1 MTAATRQ
8 RLLFGV
14 LCVVWGLNWL
24 AMKAA
29 IATVP
34 PGFLSGTRWTFAG
47 LVLLLWC
54 RLHGERMRALPRI
67 ARRLT
72 LVSVLLI
79 SVNAVIMLY
88 GLRYVGTGLAAVISS
103 GTTPIG
109 MLGFAVILGQE
120 RFSLRQLGA
129 FALGIA
135 GLLLLFGPQA
145 MAGRLDA
152 SELLGAIG
160 ITVGNLLYC
169 YGSVLAR
176 PLMRVVSPVLL
187 TASTNFIGGGILLV
201 LSLIFEPGVGQALTG
216 RWGAAAWAGWLFMV
230 MAGSLGA
237 TVIYL
242 FSVRDWGASRT
253 GTYAFVSPVI
263 AILAGML
270 VLGERLDIVEVA
282 GMVLMLAGAGIAL
295 RRVWICR
302 SAAGVI
308 CRSAAPRYGARGQN
322 C

>member
-1 MTAATRQ
+1 MNPATRQ
-8 RLLFGV
+8 RFLFGI

-47 LVLLLWC
+47 LVLLGWC
-54 RLHGERMRALPRI
+54 RFQGVSMRVLPRI
-67 ARRLT
+67 AGRLVV
-72 LVSVLLI
+72 VSMLLI
-79 SVNAVIMLY
+79 SFNAVIMLY

-103 GTTPIG
+103 GTTPIA

-120 RFSLRQLGA
+120 RFSLRQVGA
-129 FALGIA
+129 FVLGIS
-135 GLLLLFGPQA
+135 GILLLFGPQA
-145 MAGRLDA
+145 IAGRLDTG
-152 SELLGAIG
+152 ELLGAIG

-176 PLMRVVSPVLL
+176 PMMRVISPVLL
-187 TASTNFIGGGILLV
+187 TATTNFIGGGILLV
-201 LSLIFEPGVGQALTG
+201 FSLAFEPGVGQALTG
-216 RWGAAAWAGWLFMV
+216 RWGLEAWAGWLFMV

-242 FSVRDWGASRT
+242 FLVRDWGASRT
-253 GTYAFVSPVI
+253 GTYAFISPVI
-263 AILAGML
+263 AILAGMI

-282 GMVLMLAGAGIAL
+282 GMVLMLAGAAIASK
-295 RRVWICR
+295 R
-302 SAAGVI
+302 A
-308 CRSAAPRYGARGQN
+308 
-322 C
+322 

>member
-1 MTAATRQ
+1 MTPATRQ

-24 AMKAA
+24 AMKSA

-47 LVLLLWC
+47 LVLLGWC
-54 RLHGERMRALPRI
+54 RFQGVSMRVLPRI
-67 ARRLT
+67 WRRLV

-79 SVNAVIMLY
+79 SFNAVIMLY

-103 GTTPIG
+103 GTTPIA

-120 RFSLRQLGA
+120 RFSVRQVGA
-129 FALGIA
+129 FVLGIS
-135 GLLLLFGPQA
+135 GIFLLFGPQA
-145 MAGRLDA
+145 IAGRLDTG
-152 SELLGAIG
+152 ELLGAIG

-176 PLMRVVSPVLL
+176 PLMRVISPVLL
-187 TASTNFIGGGILLV
+187 TASTNLIGGGILLV
-201 LSLIFEPGVGQALTG
+201 FSLAFEPGVGRALTG
-216 RWGAAAWAGWLFMV
+216 NWGLAAWAGWLFMV

-242 FSVRDWGASRT
+242 FLVRDWGASRT
-253 GTYAFVSPVI
+253 GTYAFISPVI
-263 AILAGML
+263 AILAGMV
-270 VLGERLDIVEVA
+270 VLGERLDLVEVA
-282 GMVLMLAGAGIAL
+282 GMVLMLAGAAIAL
-295 RRVWICR
+295 RR
-302 SAAGVI
+302 A
-308 CRSAAPRYGARGQN
+308 
-322 C
+322 

>member
-1 MTAATRQ
+1 MTPATRQ
-8 RLLFGV
+8 RLLFAV

-47 LVLLLWC
+47 LVLLAWC
-54 RLHGERMRALPRI
+54 RVQGVSMRVLPRI
-67 ARRLT
+67 AGRLV

-79 SVNAVIMLY
+79 SINAVVMLY

-103 GTTPIG
+103 GTTPIA

-120 RFSLRQLGA
+120 RFSMRQVGA
-129 FALGIA
+129 FVLGIA
-135 GLLLLFGPQA
+135 GILLLFGPKA
-145 MAGRLDA
+145 AAGRLDT

-176 PLMRVVSPVLL
+176 PLMRVISPVLL
-187 TASTNFIGGGILLV
+187 TATTNFIGGGILLAF
-201 LSLIFEPGVGQALTG
+201 SLAFEPGVGQALTG
-216 RWGAAAWAGWLFMV
+216 NWGIAAWAGWLFMV

-242 FSVRDWGASRT
+242 FLVRDWGASRT
-253 GTYAFVSPVI
+253 GTYAFISPVI

-270 VLGERLDIVEVA
+270 VLGERLDVVEVA
-282 GMVLMLAGAGIAL
+282 GMVLMLAGAAIAL
-295 RRVWICR
+295 RR
-302 SAAGVI
+302 A
-308 CRSAAPRYGARGQN
+308 
-322 C
+322 

>member
-29 IATVP
+29 ISTVP

-47 LVLLLWC
+47 LVLLGWC
-54 RLHGERMRALPRI
+54 RLTGQSMHVLPRI
-67 ARRLT
+67 WRRLL

-79 SVNAVIMLY
+79 SINAVVMLY
-88 GLRYVGTGLAAVISS
+88 GLRYVGSGLAAVISS
-103 GTTPIG
+103 GTTPIF

-120 RFSLRQLGA
+120 RFSLRQVGA
-129 FALGIA
+129 FALGIS

-145 MAGRLDA
+145 MAGRLDT

-160 ITVGNLLYC
+160 ITFGNLLYC

-176 PLMRVVSPVLL
+176 PLMRVISPVLL
-187 TASTNFIGGGILLV
+187 TAATNFVGGGILLMF
-201 LSLIFEPGVGQALTG
+201 SLIFEPGVGHAMTG
-216 RWGAAAWAGWLFMV
+216 RWGLEAWAGWLFMV

-242 FSVRDWGASRT
+242 FLVRDWGASRT
-253 GTYAFVSPVI
+253 GTYAFISPVI
-263 AILAGML
+263 AIIAGMV
-270 VLGERLDIVEVA
+270 VLGERLDAIEVA

-295 RRVWICR
+295 QRV
-302 SAAGVI
+302 
-308 CRSAAPRYGARGQN
+308 
-322 C
+322 

>member
-1 MTAATRQ
+1 VTPATRQ
-8 RLLFGV
+8 RLLFGI

-47 LVLLLWC
+47 LVLLAWC
-54 RLHGERMRALPRI
+54 RFQGVSMRVLPRI
-67 ARRLT
+67 ARRLV

-79 SVNAVIMLY
+79 SFNAVIMLY

-103 GTTPIG
+103 GTTPIA

-120 RFSLRQLGA
+120 RFSLRQVGA
-129 FALGIA
+129 FVLGIA
-135 GLLLLFGPQA
+135 GILLLFGPKA
-145 MAGRLDA
+145 LAGRLDTG
-152 SELLGAIG
+152 ELLGAIG

-176 PLMRVVSPVLL
+176 PLMRVISPVLL
-187 TASTNFIGGGILLV
+187 TAATNFIGGGILLV
-201 LSLIFEPGVGQALTG
+201 FSLAFEPGVGHALTG
-216 RWGAAAWAGWLFMV
+216 HWGLAAWAGWLFMV

-242 FSVRDWGASRT
+242 FLVRDWGASRT
-253 GTYAFVSPVI
+253 GTYAFISPVI
-263 AILAGML
+263 AILAGMV
-270 VLGERLDIVEVA
+270 VLGERLDAVEVV
-282 GMVLMLAGAGIAL
+282 GMALMLGGAAIAL
-295 RRVWICR
+295 RR
-302 SAAGVI
+302 A
-308 CRSAAPRYGARGQN
+308 
-322 C
+322 